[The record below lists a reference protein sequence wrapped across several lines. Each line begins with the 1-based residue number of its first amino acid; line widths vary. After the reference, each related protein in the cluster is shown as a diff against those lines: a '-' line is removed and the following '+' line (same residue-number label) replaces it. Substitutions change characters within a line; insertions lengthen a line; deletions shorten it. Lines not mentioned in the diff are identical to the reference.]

1 MNLLALSCLSSEREV
16 EMLLVR
22 GSRSYLGRASCASS
36 FTNVA
41 ACAIRDIVHSLAH
54 EVALFGILG
63 SSSSGGPTE
72 SPALCQGVRAQLREA
87 EGSAVIGGLLG
98 ELMTGLLLGR
108 IAVAH
113 F

>member
-1 MNLLALSCLSSEREV
+1 MPAVLQKWQLVPSETSCT
-16 EMLLVR
+16 
-22 GSRSYLGRASCASS
+22 A
-36 FTNVA
+36 F
-41 ACAIRDIVHSLAH
+41 AH
-54 EVALFGILG
+54 EVALAGILG